1 MNTLPNLLIICFN
14 SAAEAPPIPPRPQ
27 NPCIPSPCGPNS
39 QCLVKGDYPACSC
52 LPGFVGSAPNCRP
65 ECISNGECAT
75 HLACINNK
83 CKDPC
88 PGSCGELAECRV
100 VSHTARCLCPP
111 GYSGDA
117 LIRCNV
123 IQCEYIESSWN
134 KSLRITC
141 NQLLLWFFFSSST
154 YPDVPKSLWAF
165 SLWS

>member
-65 ECISNGECAT
+65 ECISNSECAT

-100 VSHTARCLCPP
+100 VSHTARCFCPP

-123 IQCEYIESSWN
+123 IQCEYIESS
-134 KSLRITC
+134 
-141 NQLLLWFFFSSST
+141 
-154 YPDVPKSLWAF
+154 
-165 SLWS
+165 